1 MALRLTDGETGLKDL
16 VATLHASY
24 RQVDFW
30 IRSGYVAPRLQG
42 LGSGTHRGVTASEA
56 AEIRFFDYLVAFGI
70 APARVAIIRD
80 QLGDNDTAEFTEA
93 GITITVSRSTRVD
106 DTERISA

>member
-1 MALRLTDGETGLKDL
+1 MALRLPDGQTGLKDL
-16 VATLHASY
+16 VPTLHASY

-42 LGSGTHRGVTASEA
+42 LGSGTHRGVTAAEA

-70 APARVAIIRD
+70 APARVVIIRD
-80 QLGDNDTAEFTEA
+80 ELGDAPAVKFADA
-93 GITITVSRSTRVD
+93 GVTITI
-106 DTERISA
+106 ERPQELAS

>member
-1 MALRLTDGETGLKDL
+1 MALRLPDGQTGLKDL
-16 VATLHASY
+16 VPTLHASY

-30 IRSGYVAPRLQG
+30 IRCGYVAPRLQG

-70 APARVAIIRD
+70 APARVVAIRD
-80 QLGDNDTAEFTEA
+80 ALGDSSAAEFTEA
-93 GITITVSRSTRVD
+93 GITITVFRRPS
-106 DTERISA
+106 EQIPA